1 LFPLGNS
8 KVFQDCRAPR
18 SPQYGIRRIVCAVDA
33 LGTADVRRVLEFLEV
48 ACEVDGIDPFP
59 DPVLTALRRL
69 IPADVVSYGDY
80 NPDGAGWR
88 QPGVRWQG
96 VTRGELTPD
105 IREAHLRLTHQMPHP
120 PWAKGA
126 GRAVRW
132 SDLQPRSRLR
142 RLDIYA
148 EVGRPLGLEHTL
160 ELWVLIPGGVAG
172 GFAFDRS
179 DRDFSERDLRVL
191 DTLRPH
197 LVQLWRNARLRRPAV
212 DSLFTSAAALLT
224 PREREIL
231 AWVAR
236 GKTNR
241 EIAAVLYLAPGTVR
255 KHLDNVYAK
264 LDVGSRA
271 GAVGRAFLN

>member
-1 LFPLGNS
+1 LFHDYGVTAVAAIRHSTYICGVGTLGN
-8 KVFQDCRAPR
+8 
-18 SPQYGIRRIVCAVDA
+18 
-33 LGTADVRRVLEFLEV
+33 ADVRGVLEFLDV

-59 DPVLTALRRL
+59 NPVLAALRRL

-80 NPDGAGWR
+80 DPDGAGWR
-88 QPGVRWQG
+88 RQPSVRWQG
-96 VTRGELTPD
+96 VAPGDVTPS
-105 IREAHLRLTHQMPHP
+105 IRAAHLRFTHQMPHP

-132 SDLQPRSRLR
+132 SDLQPRRRLQ

-160 ELWVLIPGGVAG
+160 ELWVLIPDGVAG
-172 GFAFDRS
+172 GLAFDRS
-179 DRDFSERDLRVL
+179 ERDFSERDVRVL

-197 LVQLWRNARLRRPAV
+197 LVQLWRNARLRRSVA
-212 DSLFTSAAALLT
+212 DSLFTSAAGLLT

-271 GAVGRAFLN
+271 GAVARAFLN

>member
-1 LFPLGNS
+1 
-8 KVFQDCRAPR
+8 V
-18 SPQYGIRRIVCAVDA
+18 VA
-33 LGTADVRRVLEFLEV
+33 LGTAEVRGVLEFLEV
-48 ACEVDGIDPFP
+48 ACEVDGMDPFP
-59 DPVLTALRRL
+59 DSVLAALQRL
-69 IPADVVSYGDY
+69 IPAEVVSYGDY
-80 NPDGAGWR
+80 NRAGAGWR
-88 QPGVRWQG
+88 QPGAHWHGVPQG
-96 VTRGELTPD
+96 DLTPG
-105 IREAHLRLTHQMPHP
+105 IREAHLRLTHQLPHP

-132 SDLQPRSRLR
+132 SDLQPRR
-142 RLDIYA
+142 RLQRLEIYA
-148 EVGRPLGLEHTL
+148 EIGRPLGIEHTL

-179 DRDFSERDLRVL
+179 ERNFSERDVRVL

-197 LVQLWRNARLRRPAV
+197 LVQLWRNARLHRPAA
-212 DSLFTSAAALLT
+212 DSLFTSAAAGVLT

-241 EIAAVLYLAPGTVR
+241 EIAAVLCLAPGTVR

-264 LDVGSRA
+264 LDVGNRA
-271 GAVGRAFLN
+271 GAVARAFLN

>member
-1 LFPLGNS
+1 ML
-8 KVFQDCRAPR
+8 A
-18 SPQYGIRRIVCAVDA
+18 
-33 LGTADVRRVLEFLEV
+33 
-48 ACEVDGIDPFP
+48 
-59 DPVLTALRRL
+59 ALRRL

-80 NPDGAGWR
+80 DPEGAGWR
-88 QPGVRWQG
+88 RQPSVRWQG
-96 VTRGELTPD
+96 ASPGELTPD
-105 IREAHLRLTHQMPHP
+105 IREAHLRFTHQMPHP
-120 PWAKGA
+120 PWAKGV

-132 SDLQPRSRLR
+132 SDLQPRSRLQ

-148 EVGRPLGLEHTL
+148 EIGRPLGLEYTL
-160 ELWVLIPGGVAG
+160 EMWLLTPAGVAG

-179 DRDFSERDLRVL
+179 ERDFSERDLRVL

-197 LVQLWRNARLRRPAV
+197 FVQLWRNARLRTRISPG
-212 DSLFTSAAALLT
+212 LFAPAAAGLLT

-255 KHLDNVYAK
+255 KHLDNVYGK
-264 LDVGSRA
+264 LGVGSRA
-271 GAVGRAFLN
+271 GAVARAFLV